1 MYLSKLNILIVDDE
15 EEIRFLLNRFL
26 QKYSKKIFVASNGH
40 QALKIY
46 KENDIDIII
55 TDIRMPIINGI
66 ELLKEIK
73 KINSEQTVVL
83 FSGSNDYDFLLE
95 AINNG
100 ADKFFI
106 KPLNFE
112 SMLSSLEAI
121 AKKIIAQK
129 ENIEYRNILSQ
140 DVYKL
145 TKELNDLNKQ
155 IVYMLGSVAESRT
168 IETATH
174 LKRVTS
180 YSKILAKYTDLNDE
194 DIKLLSYATPLH
206 DIGKIATPNS
216 ILQKNGKL
224 SLEEFEIIK
233 THTTIGHKILSSI
246 DNKIF
251 VTAADIALT
260 HHEKYDGSGYPYGL
274 KGENISFFGRIVAV
288 ADVFDALTSSR
299 SYKDEWGLERTIEIM
314 KPQRAK
320 HFDPQIYDIFFD
332 HLDELVECKKSLA
345 EI

>member
-1 MYLSKLNILIVDDE
+1 MHLSKLNLLIVDDE
-15 EEIRFLLNRFL
+15 EDIRFFLFRLL
-26 QKYSKKIFVASNGH
+26 SKHANKVFCANNGKD
-40 QALKIY
+40 ALNVY
-46 KENDIDIII
+46 QSQDIDIVL
-55 TDIRMPIINGI
+55 TDIRMPLINGI

-83 FSGSNDYDFLLE
+83 FSGSNDYDFLME
-95 AINNG
+95 AINYG
-100 ADKFFI
+100 ADKFFT
-106 KPLNFE
+106 KPL
-112 SMLSSLEAI
+112 SLENMLTSLESI
-121 AKKIIAQK
+121 ATKIIAQR
-129 ENIEYRNILSQ
+129 ENIEFKKILSQ

-145 TKELNDLNKQ
+145 TNELNDLNKQ

-216 ILQKNGKL
+216 ILQKKGKL
-224 SLEEFEIIK
+224 TPEEFDIIK

-274 KGENISFFGRIVAV
+274 KGENISFFGRIVAM

-299 SYKDEWGLERTIEIM
+299 SYKDEWSMDRTIDIM
-314 KPQRAK
+314 KPQRGK
-320 HFDPQIYDIFFD
+320 HFDPQIYDIFFE
-332 HLDELVECKKSLA
+332 HLDELIECKKSLV
-345 EI
+345 E